1 MNRGRHKKS
10 KEKGFNTQTE
20 ILDFIQK
27 KLYRL
32 LAISEDILTCSTHDY
47 YAKASISD
55 NDGRDYYKIVEW
67 YINTRYYLDL
77 FIREIRITLNEA
89 TVKDGIYT
97 IKFEFGDNSKIFK
110 YKHEQKRLKRFY

>member
-10 KEKGFNTQTE
+10 KEKGFNTQAE

-27 KLYRL
+27 ALYRL
-32 LAISEDILTCSTHDY
+32 LAISKDLACSTHYY

-55 NDGRDYYKIVEW
+55 NDGRDYYKKVEC
-67 YINTRYYLDL
+67 YINTRYYLDR